1 MSLSTKYTNHIVII
15 ILSIVFSIVRW
26 TLMDKE
32 FPLFG
37 ISKLQAKA
45 IKIKELSNKE
55 LTHSIK
61 YSFIKDIA
69 ENNIYPIIDARD
81 FDSYNEGHIDNAI
94 NIDAFLII
102 DDGDEKEINKLND
115 FLNSNSSNNL
125 IIYCWNPECD
135 RAEYLHSYL
144 IDLGS
149 KLKVSIY
156 EDGWD
161 DWVLMEKNNNE

>member
-1 MSLSTKYTNHIVII
+1 MNLSSKYINHIVII
-15 ILSIVFSIVRW
+15 ILSIIFSIIRW
-26 TLMDKE
+26 SLLDRE
-32 FPLFG
+32 FPLIG
-37 ISKLQAKA
+37 ISQLQAKA
-45 IKIKELSNKE
+45 IKIKEFSKEE
-55 LTHSIK
+55 LTNSIK
-61 YSFIKDIA
+61 YTFVKEIA

-102 DDGDEKEINKLND
+102 EDGDEKEIDKLNN

-135 RAEYLHSYL
+135 RAEYLYSYL

-161 DWVLMEKNNNE
+161 DWILMENNNE

>member
-1 MSLSTKYTNHIVII
+1 
-15 ILSIVFSIVRW
+15 
-26 TLMDKE
+26 MDKD
-32 FPLFG
+32 FPLIG
-37 ISKLQAKA
+37 ISELQARA

-55 LTHSIK
+55 LTNSIQ
-61 YSFIKDIA
+61 YSFVKDIS

-102 DDGDEKEINKLND
+102 DDGDEKEINKLNN
-115 FLNSNSSNNL
+115 FLSSNNSSNI

-135 RAEYLHSYL
+135 RAEYLQSYL
-144 IDLGS
+144 IDIGS
-149 KLKVSIY
+149 QLKVSIY

-161 DWVLMEKNNNE
+161 DWVLMENNNE

>member
-1 MSLSTKYTNHIVII
+1 MNLSSKYSNHIVII
-15 ILSIVFSIVRW
+15 ILSIIFSIIRW
-26 TLMDKE
+26 SLLDRE
-32 FPLFG
+32 FPLIG
-37 ISKLQAKA
+37 ISQLQAKA
-45 IKIKELSNKE
+45 IKIKEFSKEE

-61 YSFIKDIA
+61 YTFVKEIA

-102 DDGDEKEINKLND
+102 EDGDEKEIDKLNN

-135 RAEYLHSYL
+135 RAEYLYSYL

-161 DWVLMEKNNNE
+161 DWILMENNNE